1 MDSEPKKL
9 KMPSKYFVMIDKVIE
24 AFAICLLAFLIV
36 NVFTG
41 VIMRYVTGKMFP
53 WSEEIS
59 LLCLTWFSFM
69 GIAIG
74 FRENLHLG
82 MDMLDGLFSPKVL
95 YVWDKIIDFV
105 VLCYGLYLVFFGW
118 NFTKQMSG
126 SVLPVTQWPNI
137 IQYIVMPITGVLVI
151 VYSVLRLLGYDCA
164 RYNKMAGEDD

>member
-1 MDSEPKKL
+1 MGTERKKMKEP
-9 KMPSKYFVMIDKVIE
+9 SRVFVLLDKIIE

-36 NVFTG
+36 NVFAG
-41 VIMRYVTGKMFP
+41 VIMRYISGKMFP

-59 LLCLTWFSFM
+59 RLCLTWFSFM

-82 MDMLDGLFSPKVL
+82 MDMLDGFFSQKVL
-95 YVWDKIIDFV
+95 NIWDKFIDVV
-105 VLCYGLYLVFFGW
+105 VLAYGLYLVCFGW
-118 NFTKQMSG
+118 IFTMQMSG

-151 VYSVLRLLGYDCA
+151 VYSVLRLLGFDLA
-164 RYNKMAGEDD
+164 RYNKMSGEEE